1 MCYPVDMKLTTE
13 QEAWLT
19 AHIESGEFSSL
30 EDALAQFIDE
40 RIAEEADDMAWA
52 KPQFD
57 EGMAQLARGEF
68 LTLEEHNAR
77 VDAQFATF
85 KSLRP

>member
-1 MCYPVDMKLTTE
+1 MRLTTE

-19 AHIESGEFSSL
+19 AHIESGDFASP

-52 KPQFD
+52 KPYI
-57 EGMAQLARGEF
+57 EEAEAELARGEF
-68 LTLEEHNAR
+68 LTLEEHRAR
-77 VDAQFATF
+77 NKARIAAIQA
-85 KSLRP
+85 REP